1 VVAWD
6 PGGRWRLD
14 SRYTY
19 SRTSFKTSR
28 QSSGDHSIL
37 LRETWR
43 GWRRVDVIGAYA
55 YGIESFE
62 QLTADRLGSLGAST
76 VASGL
81 RINTPSLSQ
90 LTATWEHQW
99 RSNNTALDRLT
110 LSITQAFP

>member
-1 VVAWD
+1 VAA
-6 PGGRWRLD
+6 RLALHLLAD
-14 SRYTY
+14 
-19 SRTSFKTSR
+19 FVQDE
-28 QSSGDHSIL
+28 QSELRSIL

-43 GWRRVDVIGAYA
+43 GWRRVDVVGAYA

-76 VASGL
+76 VATGL